1 MHYQEKAGIVFDDYD
16 TFGNTYS
23 EVYQIKGSRET
34 LLQSYSE
41 VCMLPAEEEK
51 LQYTYTVDGK
61 EVSEKQYLEVF
72 EKWYAAEYSEID
84 YDMCRTL
91 TDGNIQEDLREELEN
106 LILRQEEAVK

>member
-16 TFGNTYS
+16 TFGNIYS

-61 EVSEKQYLEVF
+61 EVSEKQYLEVSDHF
-72 EKWYAAEYSEID
+72 LLPQKTAHLYHSD
-84 YDMCRTL
+84 YRNS
-91 TDGNIQEDLREELEN
+91 GYYRN
-106 LILRQEEAVK
+106 K